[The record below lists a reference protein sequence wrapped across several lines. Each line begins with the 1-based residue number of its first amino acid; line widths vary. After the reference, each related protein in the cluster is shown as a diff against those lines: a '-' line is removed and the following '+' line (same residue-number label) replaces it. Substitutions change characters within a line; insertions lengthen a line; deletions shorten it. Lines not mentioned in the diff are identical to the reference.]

1 MRKIFIP
8 LLISVVGLT
17 LTITANEKT
26 TKQANEKRETKRQTT
41 TNASR
46 QTSQQTMPKD
56 GVFTLIELPYATD
69 ALAPVISQQTI
80 ELHYGKHLR
89 GYVDKLNSL
98 LKGSNYKG
106 ASLEEIVAT
115 ADGALFDNAGQT
127 LNHNLYFT
135 QFSPRAKKLSDGKLY
150 RAICDKWGSEEA
162 FRKAFT
168 DAGVAIFGSGWV
180 WLAANEDGELFI
192 EKMANGSNPI
202 AEGLIPL
209 LGFDVWEHAYYL
221 DYQNRRRD
229 HIDALWL
236 IVDWPTIEQRYKEI
250 INK

>member
-8 LLISVVGLT
+8 ILISVVGLIVVVDAKT
-17 LTITANEKT
+17 NKSTELSKTNRAIANIS
-26 TKQANEKRETKRQTT
+26 AS
-41 TNASR
+41 NAR
-46 QTSQQTMPKD
+46 QTMPQD
-56 GVFTLIELPYATD
+56 GVFTLIELPYSID
-69 ALAPVISQQTI
+69 ALAPVISRQTM
-80 ELHYGKHLR
+80 ELHYGKHLK

-98 LKGSNYKG
+98 LKGSEYKG
-106 ASLEEIVAT
+106 ASLEDIVSR

-135 QFSPRAKKLSDGKLY
+135 QFSPKARELTKDSKLY
-150 RAICDKWGSEEA
+150 KAICEKWGGDEA

-168 DAGVAIFGSGWV
+168 DAGVAIFGSGWI
-180 WLAANEDGELFI
+180 WLAANEDGELSI
-192 EKMANGSNPI
+192 EPMTNGSNPI

-229 HIDALWL
+229 HLEKLWL
-236 IVDWPTIEQRYKEI
+236 IVDWPTVEQRYNEI